1 MLLRLSRRWRGRPLR
16 SSQAEIAH
24 EATEGCS
31 GRRLA
36 PLRKRSARRL
46 AQFLKRRGS
55 GLRAPKERA
64 GPLDILVPIVVEPL
78 AVETA
83 R

>member
-24 EATEGCS
+24 EATEGRS

-36 PLRKRSARRL
+36 PLHRRSARRL

-55 GLRAPKERA
+55 KLRAPKERA
-64 GPLDILVPIVVEPL
+64 GHILVPLVFEPL